1 VATLLLAGRIIGLTR
16 RKVMKRSAPLVGQQW
31 NLPLVDMAALPIP
44 EQQQLAL
51 ALMELLIQAAR
62 QAVTTYNHSEQ
73 EGQNESQSDL

>member
-1 VATLLLAGRIIGLTR
+1 
-16 RKVMKRSAPLVGQQW
+16 MKRSAPLVGQQW